1 MKIGIDISQLAYPN
15 TGVANYLTGLVKEL
29 VKNDNYEFVLFFSSL
44 RRKLSYQL
52 EKELGSCSNVVIK
65 KLKLPPS
72 ALDVL
77 WNSAHIVPVETFI
90 GKVDLFISSD
100 WTEPPTRARK
110 ATIIYDLT
118 VYKSSDEMAGRIVE
132 TQKRKL
138 SWVKKESDIVFTI
151 SKYGKE
157 DVVKILGID
166 ADKVRV
172 IYPGI

>member
-1 MKIGIDISQLAYPN
+1 M
-15 TGVANYLTGLVKEL
+15 
-29 VKNDNYEFVLFFSSL
+29 
-44 RRKLSYQL
+44 SYQL

-151 SKYGKE
+151 SKSGKE